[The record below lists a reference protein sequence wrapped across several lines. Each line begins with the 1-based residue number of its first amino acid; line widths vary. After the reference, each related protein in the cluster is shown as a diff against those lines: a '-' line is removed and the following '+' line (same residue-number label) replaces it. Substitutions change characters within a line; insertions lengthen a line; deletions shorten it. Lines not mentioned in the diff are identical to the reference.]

1 MNEEIKEIL
10 NIYLIFEYYKNK
22 NIFDRYKVLI
32 DSGRL
37 VIDNE
42 CLDIL
47 ENPKVMLYLTP
58 FKKYKQL
65 KEENQKLNKIIDELE
80 KFIKEGCD
88 LTCGSGITNEYIY
101 AYENALDKVLEL
113 KKEVNSENEI

>member
-22 NIFDRYKVLI
+22 NIFDRYKVLL

-47 ENPKVMLYLTP
+47 ENPKTMLYLTP
-58 FKKYKQL
+58 FKKYQQL
-65 KEENQKLNKIIDELE
+65 KQENQKLNKIIDELE
-80 KFIKEGCD
+80 KFLKEGCD
-88 LTCGSGITNEYIY
+88 LPCCCGISIDYKE
-101 AYENALDKVLEL
+101 AFENALDKLLEL
-113 KKEVNSENEI
+113 KKGE

>member
-47 ENPKVMLYLTP
+47 ENPKMMLYLTT
-58 FKKYKQL
+58 FGKYKKL
-65 KEENQKLNKIIDELE
+65 KQENEKFKNQKNDVIKYIKSLKLFAGRTNGKKLFLE
-80 KFIKEGCD
+80 I
-88 LTCGSGITNEYIY
+88 L
-101 AYENALDKVLEL
+101 
-113 KKEVNSENEI
+113 NEILKNLGDE